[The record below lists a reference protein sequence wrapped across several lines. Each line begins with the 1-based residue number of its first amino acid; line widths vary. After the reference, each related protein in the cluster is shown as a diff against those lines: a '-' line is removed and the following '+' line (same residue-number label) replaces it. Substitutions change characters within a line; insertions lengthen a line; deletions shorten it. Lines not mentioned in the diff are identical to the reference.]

1 MPSYN
6 VPPVPQQKIRKD
18 KRANG
23 EGSVYIDRAKKRY
36 IACVYDINAKPR
48 KKVFKKKSDADR
60 WRSDQVRARELG
72 LNTYDQHPKMTV
84 SEYLNSWLQRYQF
97 NKDSTRKNYSDTVR
111 CRINPY
117 IGNLKTSK
125 LSPQAIEGL
134 FNNLI
139 SKGYKAGTI
148 RGVHRVLSI
157 AFEEGKRLGEI
168 SINPLERVKV
178 PKGKSVPKPHIPAGD
193 FEKIYITA
201 MANPYMHARV
211 EIGGMLGLRPG
222 EIYGLMWSDV
232 DWINKNL
239 LIARQIQRVQGTGLV
254 VQSVKQN
261 AIRSIPLS
269 DEQLRIL
276 NVHKIVQDQER
287 LNWDE
292 DFDFVFPNT
301 IGKALD
307 RKRDASWWR
316 TLCKESNVPHYQMY
330 QLRKT
335 AFTNLARTTDLKT
348 LMALSGHS
356 QVKTLMDSY
365 VFSTTDAMKKAVNGI
380 DQLRPQKGKV
390 DTSTYL
396 RLVK

>member
-1 MPSYN
+1 MASHN
-6 VPPVPQQKIRKD
+6 VPPVPLQKIRRD

-36 IACVYDINAKPR
+36 VACVYDINGKSR

-72 LNTYDQHPKMTV
+72 LVTYDLHPKMTV
-84 SEYLNSWLQRYQF
+84 SEYLNSWLRSYQF

-111 CRINPY
+111 CRITPY
-117 IGNLKTSK
+117 IGNLKVSK

-134 FNNLI
+134 FNSLI
-139 SKGYKAGTI
+139 AKGYKAGTI

-157 AFEEGKRLGEI
+157 AFEEGKRLGDI
-168 SINPLERVKV
+168 AINPLERVKV
-178 PKGKSVPKPHIPAGD
+178 PKGKSVPKPQIPADD
-193 FEKIYITA
+193 FAKIYVTA
-201 MANPYMHARV
+201 MSNPYMHARI

-222 EIYGLMWSDV
+222 EIYGLLWSDV
-232 DWINKNL
+232 DWINQNL
-239 LIARQIQRVQGTGLV
+239 LIARQIQRVQGKGLV

-276 NVHKIVQDQER
+276 SVHKAIQDIER
-287 LNWDE
+287 MKWAE
-292 DFDFVFPNT
+292 DFGFIFPNT

-316 TLCKESNVPHYQMY
+316 AICQESNVPQYEMY

-365 VFSTTDAMKKAVNGI
+365 VFSTTDSMKKAVNDI
-380 DQLRPQKGKV
+380 DQLRPKKANM
-390 DTSTYL
+390 DISTHL